1 MKYKLAI
8 FDMDGTIL
16 NTLEDLTDSVNHIL
30 TIHDYPIRTINE
42 VKSFVGNGIL
52 RLIQLAVPE
61 NANISTETLNSL
73 YNEFIEYYKIH
84 NQDKT
89 TAYDGVKELIIQLK
103 SVGYKTAVVSN
114 KADVAVKQLCIKYFD
129 GLFDYSVGE
138 RTGIPKKPALDSVV
152 EVLNKLQVANT
163 DAVYIGDSE
172 VDIATAKNS
181 KMDSIIVSWGFREKD
196 FLYSMGAATI
206 VDSPDEIRKL
216 LS

>member
-42 VKSFVGNGIL
+42 VKSFLGNGIL

-61 NANISTETLNSL
+61 NANISAETLNSL

-138 RTGIPKKPALDSVV
+138 CTGIQKKPAPDSVV

>member
-138 RTGIPKKPALDSVV
+138 RTGIPKKPAPDSVV

-181 KMDSIIVSWGFREKD
+181 KMDSIIVSWGFCEKD

>member
-42 VKSFVGNGIL
+42 VKSFLGNGIL

-103 SVGYKTAVVSN
+103 FVGYKTAVVSN

-138 RTGIPKKPALDSVV
+138 RTEIPKKPAPDSVV

>member
-42 VKSFVGNGIL
+42 VKSFLGNGIL

-114 KADVAVKQLCIKYFD
+114 KVDVAVKQLCIKYFD

-138 RTGIPKKPALDSVV
+138 RTGIQKKPAPDSVV

>member
-42 VKSFVGNGIL
+42 VKSFLGNGIL

-114 KADVAVKQLCIKYFD
+114 KVDVAVKQLCIKYFD

-138 RTGIPKKPALDSVV
+138 RTGIQKKPAPDSVV

-216 LS
+216 FS